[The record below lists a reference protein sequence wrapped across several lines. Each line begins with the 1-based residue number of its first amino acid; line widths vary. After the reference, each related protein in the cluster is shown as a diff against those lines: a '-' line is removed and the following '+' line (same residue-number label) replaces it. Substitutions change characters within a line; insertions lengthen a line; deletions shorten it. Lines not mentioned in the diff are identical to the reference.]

1 MEDYEKLYAKLIEE
15 IKLYNPNSNFDL
27 IDKAYKVALE
37 GHMEQKRASGEPYIV
52 HCIEVARIIAS
63 LELNSKSIAAAML
76 HDVIEDTRFTAKDIK
91 EMFGNEIALIVEG
104 VSKLTNIPLHSQKE
118 QQMENIRNMFM
129 AMSKDIRVIIVKLAD
144 RLHNMRT
151 LEYKTRKSQ
160 IEKSKETLDIYA
172 PIAHRLGMSSF
183 RTELED
189 LAFMH
194 LYPEEYADLTMKME
208 RDKEQRF
215 NMIDSIKGDLE
226 SDLKNSNIEG
236 HVEGRVKHLY
246 SIYRKMISQ
255 NKSLDQIY
263 DIFALRIIVN
273 NVKDCY
279 FALGM
284 LHENYKPI
292 PGRFKD
298 YIAMPKK
305 NMYQSLHTT
314 LINKNGRPFE
324 VQIRTWEMHR
334 VAEFGIAAH
343 WKYKQKIDDAEQ
355 SSSLEWISQWME
367 WQKET
372 RDEDEFYSNLK
383 NELFDMEVFVFTP
396 KGDVINLPQG
406 SNTMDFAYSVH
417 SAIGNKMVGAK
428 VNGKMVP
435 ITYVLQTGDIV
446 EIITSNTSKGPSR
459 DWLKLVKTSQAR
471 TKIKQFFRKERK
483 EENIEKGK
491 EQLYKEIRRQG
502 LNPSELLKPQYY
514 EKVLERYNFP
524 ELEDVMCAIG
534 YGGITSNK
542 VISRLKEE
550 YKRHNKE
557 EPKLEIPEVPE
568 IVKTYKSTEGIIV
581 RDIPNCLLRIS
592 KCCNP
597 VPGDDIVGYITRG
610 RGVSVHRADCINII
624 NDEEFAERKIDVY
637 WNMDSDDKYETRL
650 EIKAYDRANL
660 VTDIMKLLSE
670 QKIQCNGIKARIAT
684 DGYANIH
691 IIVMIRNKDEIA
703 ELNRKLRKIN
713 GIYEINRFSKR
724 QKIR

>member
-1 MEDYEKLYAKLIEE
+1 
-15 IKLYNPNSNFDL
+15 
-27 IDKAYKVALE
+27 
-37 GHMEQKRASGEPYIV
+37 
-52 HCIEVARIIAS
+52 
-63 LELNSKSIAAAML
+63 
-76 HDVIEDTRFTAKDIK
+76 
-91 EMFGNEIALIVEG
+91 
-104 VSKLTNIPLHSQKE
+104 
-118 QQMENIRNMFM
+118 
-129 AMSKDIRVIIVKLAD
+129 
-144 RLHNMRT
+144 
-151 LEYKTRKSQ
+151 
-160 IEKSKETLDIYA
+160 
-172 PIAHRLGMSSF
+172 
-183 RTELED
+183 
-189 LAFMH
+189 
-194 LYPEEYADLTMKME
+194 
-208 RDKEQRF
+208 
-215 NMIDSIKGDLE
+215 
-226 SDLKNSNIEG
+226 
-236 HVEGRVKHLY
+236 
-246 SIYRKMISQ
+246 MISQ

>member
-1 MEDYEKLYAKLIEE
+1 
-15 IKLYNPNSNFDL
+15 
-27 IDKAYKVALE
+27 
-37 GHMEQKRASGEPYIV
+37 
-52 HCIEVARIIAS
+52 
-63 LELNSKSIAAAML
+63 ML

-104 VSKLTNIPLHSQKE
+104 VSKLTNISLHSQKE

>member
-1 MEDYEKLYAKLIEE
+1 
-15 IKLYNPNSNFDL
+15 
-27 IDKAYKVALE
+27 
-37 GHMEQKRASGEPYIV
+37 
-52 HCIEVARIIAS
+52 
-63 LELNSKSIAAAML
+63 
-76 HDVIEDTRFTAKDIK
+76 
-91 EMFGNEIALIVEG
+91 
-104 VSKLTNIPLHSQKE
+104 
-118 QQMENIRNMFM
+118 
-129 AMSKDIRVIIVKLAD
+129 
-144 RLHNMRT
+144 
-151 LEYKTRKSQ
+151 
-160 IEKSKETLDIYA
+160 
-172 PIAHRLGMSSF
+172 SF